1 MYFTEK
7 ATTILLVILFII
19 MMGIVG
25 KCDADDKIDIEA
37 DKQELQEYYGD
48 DYEID

>member
-1 MYFTEK
+1 MYLTEK

-19 MMGIVG
+19 MGIVG

-37 DKQELQEYYGD
+37 DKQELQEYLGD
-48 DYEID
+48 DYEIN